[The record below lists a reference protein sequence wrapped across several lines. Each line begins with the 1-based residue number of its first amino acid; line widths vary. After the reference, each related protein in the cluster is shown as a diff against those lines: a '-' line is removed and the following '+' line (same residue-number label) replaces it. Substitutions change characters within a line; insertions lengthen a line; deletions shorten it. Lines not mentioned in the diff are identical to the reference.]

1 MTGWPW
7 PSTGLRPEVSVRKWN
22 TVLSLPASDA
32 KPAKSGPGTFG
43 DHNEPRRRQVN
54 AIGITDKDRHARP
67 QASVEKGSYACRQH
81 RVVEEVAD
89 ENYIDLRWRR

>member
-1 MTGWPW
+1 MSLG
-7 PSTGLRPEVSVRKWN
+7 PELEYGIEPTRIGREAGKVR
-22 TVLSLPASDA
+22 A
-32 KPAKSGPGTFG
+32 GIIG
-43 DHNEPRRRQVN
+43 DRVEPRRRQVS

-81 RVVEEVAD
+81 RVVEEAAD